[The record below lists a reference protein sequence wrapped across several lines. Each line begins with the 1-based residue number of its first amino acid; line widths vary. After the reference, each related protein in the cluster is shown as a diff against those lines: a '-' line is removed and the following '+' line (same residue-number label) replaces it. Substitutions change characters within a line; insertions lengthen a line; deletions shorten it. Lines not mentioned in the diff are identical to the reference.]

1 MTPAIR
7 TQVAALVDREALGL
21 LWRYLVPHRLALVVS
36 VLGAILQS
44 LLVLPV
50 LWLVRH
56 AFDVTIPAGNVRG
69 LVAIG
74 ALIFLVRAAGSGLS
88 LLLRHRMLR
97 LVKGAVTDL
106 RADLLAALLHQSRE
120 QRDGLD
126 LSQAHTRVVQ
136 ESERIDR
143 VATAIL
149 SGLLP
154 SLVSAVG
161 IAAVLVLLDIRMVLL
176 GMIVLPLVWLTGRR
190 LHGRVESD
198 VQRFQRSFEGFSRGV
213 NFVLRQLDV
222 VRLAAAA
229 EEEMR
234 RQRARLDDVRDQG
247 VRMAMTY
254 AVHAQVQRTL
264 IGLAGISILVVGGVG
279 VASGRLSLGAFLTFY
294 VAAGLLNGHVDS
306 VLGALPE
313 IVAGNVSLRTL
324 RSMLDD
330 TTPEPYRGRTVVRGT
345 GAVSLHD
352 VGFSYGSRPVL
363 DGVTFSVAPMDN
375 VAIVGENGV
384 GKSTIAKLIAGLH
397 RPRHGLLRW
406 SGVPYDDL
414 HMPSLRRE
422 LGMVQQHATF
432 FPGTIRENLLYG
444 HDDVSHDALAHAL
457 ALATADTVVARLPLG
472 LDTPTGELGQLLSGG
487 ERQRLAI
494 ARALVG
500 NPRLLVLDEPT
511 THLDLASVSEVMTR
525 ILSRAERPAVI
536 TITHDPAVE
545 AFADTVYRLEHGR
558 LSMVSSRDGV
568 PLASLA

>member
-1 MTPAIR
+1 MNRAIR
-7 TQVAALVDREALGL
+7 TRVGALLDREALGF
-21 LWRYLVPHRLALVVS
+21 LWRYLGPHRFALVVS

-56 AFDVTIPAGNVRG
+56 AFDVTIPAGDVRG

-74 ALIFLVRAAGSGLS
+74 AAIFLVRAVGSGLA
-88 LLLRHRMLR
+88 LLLRHRLLR

-106 RADLLAALLHQSRE
+106 RADLLSALLHQSRA
-120 QRDGLD
+120 QRDGMD

-154 SLVSAVG
+154 SLVSALGV
-161 IAAVLVLLDIRMVLL
+161 ATVLVLLDVRMVVL
-176 GMIVLPLVWLTGRR
+176 GLIVLPLVWLTSRQ

-198 VQRFQRSFEGFSRGV
+198 VQRFQRSFEAFSRGV

-222 VRLAAAA
+222 VRLVAA
-229 EEEMR
+229 EALEMR
-234 RQRARLDDVRDQG
+234 RQRARLDEVRDQG

-254 AVHAQVQRTL
+254 AIHAQAQRTL

-279 VASGRLSLGAFLTFY
+279 VASGRLSLGAFITFY

-306 VLGALPE
+306 VLAALPE

-324 RSMLDD
+324 RAMLDD
-330 TTPEPYRGRTVVRGT
+330 ATPEPYRGQTVVRAT

-352 VGFSYGSRPVL
+352 VEFGYGSRMVL
-363 DGVTFSVAPMDN
+363 DGVTLSVAPMDN
-375 VAIVGENGV
+375 VAIVGENGA

-397 RPRHGLLRW
+397 RPSHGLLRW
-406 SGVPYDDL
+406 SGLPYDDV
-414 HMPSLRRE
+414 HMPSLRRA

-444 HDDVSHDALAHAL
+444 HDDITDAELQHAL
-457 ALATADTVVARLPLG
+457 ALATADATVARLPLG

-500 NPRLLVLDEPT
+500 NPSLLVLDEPT

-525 ILSRAERPAVI
+525 ILARTERPAVL

-545 AFADTVYRLEHGR
+545 AFADTVYRLERGR
-558 LSMVSSRDGV
+558 LTLVTTPDAL
-568 PLASLA
+568 PLAALS